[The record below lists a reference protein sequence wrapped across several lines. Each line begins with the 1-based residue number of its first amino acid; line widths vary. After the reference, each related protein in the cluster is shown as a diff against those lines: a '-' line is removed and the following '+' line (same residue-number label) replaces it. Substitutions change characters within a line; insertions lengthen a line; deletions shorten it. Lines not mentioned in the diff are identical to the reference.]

1 MQIAPPFNNHIDSS
15 THTFNNTFITN
26 NMDFCTLGMF
36 IIGKVALTMGST
48 HFESLW
54 THVDSIH
61 HRLVG
66 IELEGAQHHHID

>member
-26 NMDFCTLGMF
+26 NM
-36 IIGKVALTMGST
+36 VALTMGST